1 MNSFKEIVFKY
12 GRDGKTEVMEE
23 LTEIIDEFVED
34 IREHEEEKADEFIL
48 MVDLLLNPHF
58 SKETSKYAVSKLKNK
73 DGSIGEH
80 WNKETTDR
88 VLEEKGYDFNYCD
101 WYYVLNMIY
110 SDYYKSGRSDDTYI
124 ELAYDF
130 LEDKDAPEDKAKR
143 YYKAM
148 LTN

>member
-1 MNSFKEIVFKY
+1 MNSFKEIVYKY
-12 GRDGKTEVMEE
+12 GRDGKTETMEE
-23 LTEIIDEFVED
+23 LTELVDDFVE
-34 IREHEEEKADEFIL
+34 EVKELHKEKAEDFIL

-58 SKETSKYAVSKLKNK
+58 SKKTAEYVVSKMKNK
-73 DGSIGEH
+73 DDSYGEH
-80 WNKETTDR
+80 WDYETTTR
-88 VLEEKGYDFNYCD
+88 VLEAKGYDFKPCD
-101 WYYVLNMIY
+101 WYYVLNMMY

-130 LEDKDAPEDKAKR
+130 LNDEDAPDGKAKR

>member
-1 MNSFKEIVFKY
+1 MTFQQLIDKY
-12 GRDGKTEVMEE
+12 GRDGDIETMEH
-23 LTEIIDEFVED
+23 LTHKVDHFVEEVKEKHPEMV
-34 IREHEEEKADEFIL
+34 EHFLIK
-48 MVDLLLNPHF
+48 VDLLLNPHF
-58 SKETSKYAVSKLKNK
+58 SKESSKYAVSKLKNK
-73 DGSIGEH
+73 DGTTGEH

-88 VLEEKGYDFNYCD
+88 VLEAKGYDFNYCD

-130 LEDKDAPEDKAKR
+130 LGDKDAPEDKAKR

>member
-1 MNSFKEIVFKY
+1 MTFQQLIDKY
-12 GRDGKTEVMEE
+12 GRDGDVETMEH
-23 LTEIIDEFVED
+23 LTHKVDHFVEEV
-34 IREHEEEKADEFIL
+34 REKHPEMVEHFLIK
-48 MVDLLLNPHF
+48 VDLLLNPHF
-58 SKETSKYAVSKLKNK
+58 SKESSKYAVLKLKNK
-73 DGSIGEH
+73 DGTTGEH

-88 VLEEKGYDFNYCD
+88 VLEAKGYDFNYCD

>member
-1 MNSFKEIVFKY
+1 MTNFKEVVFKY

-23 LTEIIDEFVED
+23 LTEMVSDFIEEVK
-34 IREHEEEKADEFIL
+34 EHHKDKVDDFI
-48 MVDLLLNPHF
+48 MSVDLLLNPHF
-58 SKETSKYAVSKLKNK
+58 TRETSKYAVSKMKNK

-80 WNKETTDR
+80 WDYETTSK
-88 VLEEKGYDFNYCD
+88 VLENRGYDFNHCD
-101 WYYVLNMIY
+101 WYVALNMIY

-130 LEDKDAPEDKAKR
+130 LSDKDAPADKMKK

-148 LTN
+148 HY